1 MSLATKDISGAVSNT
16 KGMGMFSNR
25 ERKDFRQ
32 TNHVNDIQ
40 GTTASSLLKAP
51 KTNRV
56 SNPLNP
62 EYVSPGDVEYRGT
75 MRHAMDRLGEEK
87 QSTKDKPARG
97 KPKFP
102 DLTQPSEFRG
112 VKPTDKEQLNTN
124 RNKFYGYEGAGP
136 SIDVNKLYQ
145 ASKNT
150 T

>member
-1 MSLATKDISGAVSNT
+1 
-16 KGMGMFSNR
+16 
-25 ERKDFRQ
+25 
-32 TNHVNDIQ
+32 
-40 GTTASSLLKAP
+40 
-51 KTNRV
+51 
-56 SNPLNP
+56 
-62 EYVSPGDVEYRGT
+62 

-87 QSTKDKPARG
+87 QSKKDKPARG
-97 KPKFP
+97 KPKYP

-150 T
+150 AQPKGPGVSKDLQNNHKFKHNTKQFYAQSTASRGDLDDVRQAFYADAYDKPADPPVNKHS